1 MQLLTIFGKISG
13 HAFIL
18 MDVLNVNYNQDDIHL
33 NKRNAYSL
41 IRQEIQ
47 STYKGTLS
55 PYHLKCMYFEFDKK
69 NDMASY
75 LSLSYQAMENVLQE
89 LDAVVKDEF
98 ASLPFAIS
106 PQKVESP
113 AKKSMINQQVSL
125 ANQVLKNPKADNAQ
139 HVPEIVELDDF
150 DTEETEVV
158 ERQPLKRLKKT
169 LFLPETIEEE
179 NKQGIE
185 THEEDSQTSPK
196 KNRGRPLGSK
206 NNKKIPAANNVVQKR
221 NVPTKKRETS

>member
-1 MQLLTIFGKISG
+1 
-13 HAFIL
+13 
-18 MDVLNVNYNQDDIHL
+18 MDVLNVIYDQDDIHL
-33 NKRNAYSL
+33 NKRDAYSL

-55 PYHLKCMYFEFDKK
+55 PYYLKRMYFEFDKK

-89 LDAVVKDEF
+89 LDVVVKVEY
-98 ASLPFAIS
+98 ATLPFAIS

-113 AKKSMINQQVSL
+113 ANKSMINQQVSL
-125 ANQVLKNPKADNAQ
+125 TNQVLKNPKADNAQ

-150 DTEETEVV
+150 DTEEIEVAK
-158 ERQPLKRLKKT
+158 RQPLKRLKKT
-169 LFLPETIEEE
+169 LFSPEGVEEE

-185 THEEDSQTSPK
+185 SHAEDSPASPK

-206 NNKKIPAANNVVQKR
+206 NNKKNLVVNNVAQKR
-221 NVPTKKRETS
+221 NVPTKKGETS

>member
-1 MQLLTIFGKISG
+1 LLTIFGKISG

-18 MDVLNVNYNQDDIHL
+18 IDVLNVNYDQDDIHF
-33 NKRNAYSL
+33 NKRDAYSL

-55 PYHLKCMYFEFDKK
+55 PYHLKHIYFEFDKK

-89 LDAVVKDEF
+89 LDAVVKDES

-125 ANQVLKNPKADNAQ
+125 ANQVLKNPKANNAQ
-139 HVPEIVELDDF
+139 HVPKIVELDDF
-150 DTEETEVV
+150 DTKETEVA

-169 LFLPETIEEE
+169 LLSLEAVKKRTNKVLKLTKRTSKLVQRKTVVDFLDQKT
-179 NKQGIE
+179 
-185 THEEDSQTSPK
+185 T
-196 KNRGRPLGSK
+196 
-206 NNKKIPAANNVVQKR
+206 KKIKLPIMLSRNAMCLQKR
-221 NVPTKKRETS
+221 EKLLE